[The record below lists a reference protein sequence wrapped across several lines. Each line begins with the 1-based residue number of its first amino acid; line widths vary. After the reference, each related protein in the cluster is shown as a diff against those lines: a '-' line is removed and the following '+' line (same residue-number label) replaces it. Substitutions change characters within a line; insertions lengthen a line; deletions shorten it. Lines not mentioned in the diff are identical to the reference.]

1 MLRRASLAILM
12 TLLFTTLAFPK
23 WKPEEQEY
31 LDDQFKTL
39 QDQIQGLKKQN
50 EALAEQLAQ
59 MQRNQ
64 AAFQSAMLTEQKK
77 LDELEQLIASLR
89 LGNEENF
96 AGVKTAISK
105 LQDEQA
111 KSFNDLIGRNTQT
124 AATSATIP
132 APAPAVKGYVTAVK
146 GDVVTVDLG
155 VSQGIHVGSK
165 LQVFKPTDLNTP
177 VGEIEVTDTTDS
189 GTSHARVVS
198 LTPGVKVDFSD
209 QVRLEP

>member
-1 MLRRASLAILM
+1 MLRRASFAILL
-12 TLLFTTLAFPK
+12 TVVVTTLAFPK

-31 LDDQFKTL
+31 LNNQFKAL
-39 QDQIQGLKKQN
+39 QDQIQALKKQN
-50 EALAEQLAQ
+50 EALAEQMVQ

-64 AAFQSAMLTEQKK
+64 TAFQSALLTEQKK
-77 LDELEQLIASLR
+77 LDEVEQLINSLR

-96 AGVKTAISK
+96 GGVKTAIGK

-111 KSFNDLIGRNTQT
+111 KSFNDLISRSTQM
-124 AATSATIP
+124 AATPVAP
-132 APAPAVKGYVTAVK
+132 APAPSVKGYVTAVN
-146 GDVVTVDLG
+146 GDVVTIDLG
-155 VSQGIHVGSK
+155 ASQGIHTGSRLK
-165 LQVFKPTDLNTP
+165 IFKPTDLNTP
-177 VGEIEVTDTTDS
+177 VGEIEVTDVTGS